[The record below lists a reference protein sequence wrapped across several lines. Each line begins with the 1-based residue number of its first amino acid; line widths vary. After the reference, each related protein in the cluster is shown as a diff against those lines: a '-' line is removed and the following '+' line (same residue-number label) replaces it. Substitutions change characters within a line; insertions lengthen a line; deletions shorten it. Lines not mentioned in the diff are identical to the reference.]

1 MGRNITRYYDTRAA
15 GSLSKYFLIIFFRA
29 RNTLFLFS
37 VSHFPFHFLYSLTF
51 LVNAEAEE
59 LLDVMAVED
68 GEQDWMAERSKALD

>member
-15 GSLSKYFLIIFFRA
+15 GSLCKYFLIIFSRA
-29 RNTLFLFS
+29 RNTLLFP
-37 VSHFPFHFLYSLTF
+37 VSHFPFHFLYFLTF

-59 LLDVMAVED
+59 LFDVMVVED